1 MSKLL
6 FIFVAL
12 LLIIFPMFGMDRK
25 EDLLLYGVI
34 LLLEVPIMMLFFKR
48 FRIYFFLVIPIAIL
62 GGLICSTIFWVAFGK
77 LGLQESGLSQQQ
89 EILGYLLMI
98 SFALISASHI
108 VMRFSHYI
116 ELKKYFFL
124 TVNTIFSL
132 IYCVVALSYWP

>member
-25 EDLLLYGVI
+25 EDLLLYGII

-48 FRIYFFLVIPIAIL
+48 FQIYFFLVIPIAIL
-62 GGLICSTIFWVAFGK
+62 GGLIFSTIFLVAYGK
-77 LGLQESGLSQQQ
+77 LGLQVSGLSQHQ
-89 EILGYLLMI
+89 EIFGYLLMI

-116 ELKKYFFL
+116 ELKKYLFL
-124 TVNTIFSL
+124 AVNTIFSL
-132 IYCVVALSYWP
+132 IYCVFAVSYWQ

>member
-48 FRIYFFLVIPIAIL
+48 FRIYFFWLFLSLFL
-62 GGLICSTIFWVAFGK
+62 GA
-77 LGLQESGLSQQQ
+77 
-89 EILGYLLMI
+89 
-98 SFALISASHI
+98 
-108 VMRFSHYI
+108 
-116 ELKKYFFL
+116 
-124 TVNTIFSL
+124 
-132 IYCVVALSYWP
+132 